1 MGKSKKVDRI
11 DIGNTVL
18 CDLCNEDFT
27 NSNKSGG
34 FIYMTKGI
42 CPNCAGDFLKAVKK
56 CKEEMYISQY
66 CPKDTSFADF
76 IRNYRGDNNFIEIIS
91 E

>member
-1 MGKSKKVDRI
+1 MKKVDRI

-18 CDLCNEDFT
+18 CDLCNEDYT
-27 NSNKSGG
+27 DSQEKGG
-34 FIYMTKGI
+34 FIFMTKGV
-42 CPNCAGDFLKAVKK
+42 CPKCSRKFLETVKK
-56 CKEEMYISQY
+56 CKEEVYISEY

-76 IRNYRGDNNFIEIIS
+76 IRNYRGDNNFIEIIT